1 MAYSRT
7 VRMRNTDGGDTASRD
22 LNRICDKVA
31 PAVDTTCVGATTK
44 EISYKISGTK
54 VDVDKVYAAGQ
65 RDGLW

>member
-1 MAYSRT
+1 MTYSKT
-7 VRMRNTDGGDTASRD
+7 VRMKNTGADGKAGDD
-22 LNRICDKVA
+22 LNRICNRVA

-44 EISYKISGTK
+44 EISYTISGTK

>member
-1 MAYSRT
+1 
-7 VRMRNTDGGDTASRD
+7 MRNTGANSTAGDD
-22 LNRICDKVA
+22 LNRICNRVA

-44 EISYKISGTK
+44 EISYMISGTK